1 MKELKP
7 FEIAA
12 VKRQFQNSLP
22 TLKKIEAINEKI
34 AKLQEEKD
42 TLVDFLKG
50 GEQGIMRLT
59 GGYMST
65 DLIKC
70 TYELV
75 WNEDGS
81 PKTDKDGRQL
91 KKRILTYNPPVETE
105 TVQVEMPEHGNDYDV
120 DKATVIEAET
130 EEVAPLEN
138 EENPFNI

>member
-1 MKELKP
+1 MRELKP

-22 TLKKIEAINEKI
+22 TMKKIEALDEKI
-34 AKLQEEKD
+34 AKLQEEKE

-65 DLIKC
+65 ELIKC

-75 WNEDGS
+75 WNADGS

-91 KKRILTYNPPVETE
+91 KKRILTYVPKEETVVPPTTEGQAGSDFDADTE
-105 TVQVEMPEHGNDYDV
+105 TL
-120 DKATVIEAET
+120 IEAET
-130 EEVAPLEN
+130 EEVEPIETESVFSL
-138 EENPFNI
+138 